1 MKCTGRRKK
10 FGEGKIHTRKNWQ
23 FVVTAY
29 SQAVLQ
35 IGFWYV
41 LLSSA

>member
-1 MKCTGRRKK
+1 MKGIGRKKK

-23 FVVTAY
+23 LVVTAH
-29 SQAVLQ
+29 SQAVHQ

-41 LLSSA
+41 HF